1 MDWLGVLYVIVTDT
15 DEFPTWLPGTLPVW
29 TSAELVAAF
38 IADNDIDATP
48 AELNEGH
55 AVELLEELRDVGCT
69 AVCVDPVTL
78 DDDAATVPIQDV
90 HLEACRGHRISS
102 ALTAAPRHT

>member
-1 MDWLGVLYVIVTDT
+1 M
-15 DEFPTWLPGTLPVW
+15 W

-48 AELNEGH
+48 AELNEGRMG
-55 AVELLEELRDVGCT
+55 ELLEELRSCGCI

-90 HLEACRGHRISS
+90 LSELLGEEIFTYVRNSEKTTTVR
-102 ALTAAPRHT
+102 